1 MAMTVHVDI
10 VSAEELIFSGLAEF
24 VALPGEAGE
33 LGILPGHMPLMTR
46 IKPGAVRVKIPNQV
60 EEELVFVAGGLLEV
74 QPGLVTVL
82 ADTAIR
88 GRDLD
93 EAKALDA
100 KRRAEDAMANRSARL
115 DYAKA
120 QAELMEA
127 VAQLAAIQRLRKRG
141 NVLSVEH
148 HGGDDCSA
156 VCAKGHKAR
165 VADAELARKAV
176 DQVQARRHHNVDSG
190 KHHDLNIVF
199 VDESALEEQNRQQI
213 NRNHNCGGIGC
224 FQQFFPVHIQPLL
237 KPFPS

>member
-10 VSAEELIFSGLAEF
+10 VSAEEQIFSGLAEF

-46 IKPGAVRVKIPNQV
+46 IKPGAVRVKVPNQA
-60 EEELVFVAGGLLEV
+60 EEELVFVAGGMLEV

-88 GRDLD
+88 GKDLD

-100 KRRAEDAMANRSARL
+100 KKKAEEALVNQGSEI

-120 QAELMEA
+120 QAELAEA

-141 NVLSVEH
+141 H
-148 HGGDDCSA
+148 
-156 VCAKGHKAR
+156 
-165 VADAELARKAV
+165 
-176 DQVQARRHHNVDSG
+176 
-190 KHHDLNIVF
+190 
-199 VDESALEEQNRQQI
+199 
-213 NRNHNCGGIGC
+213 
-224 FQQFFPVHIQPLL
+224 
-237 KPFPS
+237 